1 VLRVLAA
8 CEILAIDSN
17 DRYSLAELGKLLLKT
32 SPTSHRGEVT
42 DFFETIWAP
51 LGSLMHALQTG
62 ENAFE
67 HALGMTFFEYLSRN
81 AEVGSFFNQLMVKNA
96 PARYTGLSSVY
107 DFSKVRTVVDLGGGE
122 GGLLLHLL
130 REQEHLRAVLFDLPD
145 VVAKAPVRSRL
156 PVHKS
161 VQDRRWQFP

>member
-1 VLRVLAA
+1 
-8 CEILAIDSN
+8 
-17 DRYSLAELGKLLLKT
+17 
-32 SPTSHRGEVT
+32 
-42 DFFETIWAP
+42 
-51 LGSLMHALQTG
+51 MHAVQTG

-96 PARYTGLSSVY
+96 RARYTGLSSVY
-107 DFSKVRTVVDLGGGE
+107 DFSKVGMVVDLGGGE

-145 VVAKAPVRSRL
+145 VVANAPARFQAAGFMNRCKIVAGSFLDSVPAGGDVYILANVINNFNNDGAGKMLANCRAAMNPAARL
-156 PVHKS
+156 LIVDEP
-161 VQDRRWQFP
+161 DR